1 MKLSLD
7 MIKTDIDYTELYN
20 YESNLAHE
28 LKSIGK
34 INFINKYKH
43 VSTNIE
49 LNSSE
54 YINLCYLLGLLEYL
68 DSSLIYASSIKL
80 DKYVVDLRDFDI
92 DIDDDLS
99 AVETRYE
106 RAIPQLLKR
115 GFIYSEIDSVL

>member
-7 MIKTDIDYTELYN
+7 MIKTDVDYTELYN

-28 LKSIGK
+28 LKFMGK
-34 INFINKYKH
+34 TNFINKYKH
-43 VSTNIE
+43 VSTDIE

-68 DSSLIYASSIKL
+68 DSSLVYDSSIKL
-80 DKYVVDLRDFDI
+80 DKYIVDLRDFDI
-92 DIDDDLS
+92 DIDGDLS
-99 AVETRYE
+99 AVETRYKK
-106 RAIPQLLKR
+106 AIPQLLKR